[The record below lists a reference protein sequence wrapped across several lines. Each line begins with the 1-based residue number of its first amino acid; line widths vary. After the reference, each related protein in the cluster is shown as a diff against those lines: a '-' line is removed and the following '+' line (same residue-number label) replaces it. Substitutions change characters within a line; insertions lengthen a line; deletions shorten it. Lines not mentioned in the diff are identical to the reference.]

1 MIYKI
6 LFYLFFINIA
16 LLSDTRYREDDAHK
30 ISLAKQIK
38 GSHIKVFIPTMPYL
52 YLSKLINGTLIRSAD
67 NENGWEFMLA
77 TNLKRVGD
85 LEYIFTLR
93 DDVKFQDGTKF
104 DAKSVIDNF
113 EEFMKGSMLYKP
125 LRSRLEKIEKLASNK
140 IKFTLNKPYELFLD
154 RLTRFNFFSSVY
166 LKKFGWGIG
175 NIDTAVNTL
184 EPGKYGLGPYILEE
198 GYATGREQTA
208 IIKIRANP
216 YYYEKNKPYIEK
228 ITIYT
233 ELSNEEVLNMALK
246 EEGGLDISPI
256 PFNKKVETILSSY
269 SKLVTSKSKH
279 NISILF
285 NLLKKD
291 TSLKDKRV
299 RIALN
304 EAIDQEK
311 LLKFVYKGEGQKSP
325 TAANTNYYSVNL
337 ATKDLLTHHEKMI
350 NEKNETKKYLKSIL
364 NGLEL
369 NVYTMDRYMFLW
381 KGIEFQLLQY
391 GVKLNYIITKSEKEL
406 FSQLF
411 SNIKNPKKWDMITL
425 GTESWSSNNPWT
437 VFFHYR
443 INNIWSAID
452 KDEYLSELINKYSE
466 VKFNSEEFLDVVDNI
481 IHRVYEKAYTLA
493 VPSPNIVLAV
503 NKEVDYVPPK
513 VLIMPLWNT
522 KITPFHHSIR
532 KTKYSKDRMLP
543 ILPKVINEKTTKD

>member
-1 MIYKI
+1 MTKKTL
-6 LFYLFFINIA
+6 LFLFLFTSF
-16 LLSDTRYREDDAHK
+16 LFSETKYREDDSNK
-30 ISLAKQIK
+30 ISLSKQIK

-52 YLSKLINGTLIRSAD
+52 YLSKLINGTLIRSSD
-67 NENGWEFMLA
+67 NKNGWEFMLA
-77 TNLKRVGD
+77 TKLERVGK

-93 DDVKFQDGTKF
+93 KNVKFQDGTDF
-104 DAKSVIDNF
+104 DADSILANF
-113 EEFMKGSMLYKP
+113 DEFMKGSLLYKS
-125 LRSRLEKIEKLASNK
+125 LRHRLEKIEKLSKYK
-140 IKFTLNKPYELFLD
+140 IKFILNRPYELFLD
-154 RLTRFNFFSSVY
+154 RLTRFNFFSTKY

-184 EPGKYGLGPYILEE
+184 EAGEYGLGPYILEE
-198 GYATGREQTA
+198 GYATGREQTP

-233 ELSNEEVLNMALK
+233 ELSNKEVLEMALK
-246 EEGGLDISPI
+246 NEGGLDISPI
-256 PFNKKVETILSSY
+256 PFNKKIETILSSY
-269 SKLVTSKSKH
+269 AKLVTSKSKY

-285 NLLKKD
+285 NLLKKE
-291 TSLKDKRV
+291 TPLKDNKI

-304 EAIDQEK
+304 EAINQEK
-311 LLKFVYKGEGQKSP
+311 LLRFVYKGEGQKSP
-325 TAANTNYYSVNL
+325 TAANSNYYSVNL
-337 ATKDLLTHHEKMI
+337 ATKDLLTHHEKMLK
-350 NEKNETKKYLKSIL
+350 ERKEPKEYLKSIL

-391 GVKLNYIITKSEKEL
+391 GVKLNFTITKNEKEL

-411 SNIKNPKKWDMITL
+411 SNIKKAKKWDMITL

-452 KDEYLSELINKYSE
+452 KDEYLSSLIEKYSE
-466 VKFNSEEFLDVVDNI
+466 VKFNNDEFLDVVNKI
-481 IHRVYEKAYTLA
+481 IHRVYEKAYTLS
-493 VPSPNIVLAV
+493 VPSPNIVLAI
-503 NKEVDYVPPK
+503 NKEVDYTPSQ
-513 VLIMPLWNT
+513 VLVMPLWNT
-522 KITPFHHSIR
+522 KITPYHYSIR
-532 KTKYSKDRMLP
+532 KNEYPKERKLP
-543 ILPKVINEKTTKD
+543 VLQRLMNE